1 MAAGMLRY
9 WLFAGVA
16 SSVFVALETQAGEER
31 ANETCP
37 GRVVIRAQ
45 DHQTEDL
52 ICKAVELAR
61 ELLEP
66 CGLTQTRPINV
77 QTVSEMDEK
86 HEACVAYFDC
96 ETDSLTVLA
105 PSAIPVSGEVI
116 SVLSQLP
123 EDEYF
128 QSVIVHEMTHAFAHQ
143 SYPNGFSRVAHEYL
157 AYAMQIASLSAESRA
172 SALEAFQVSEA
183 TALGGVDEIGLLFGP
198 SQFALSSYEH
208 FWRPENR
215 CRIIDRIVSSDP
227 RLPHDFLSEAP
238 D

>member
-128 QSVIVHEMTHAFAHQ
+128 QSVIVHEM
-143 SYPNGFSRVAHEYL
+143 NMRSRISPTQTV
-157 AYAMQIASLSAESRA
+157 SRA
-172 SALEAFQVSEA
+172 LPTNTWLTQCKSRRSLRKAVLRRWKPFKSLRRRPLAALMRLVF
-183 TALGGVDEIGLLFGP
+183 
-198 SQFALSSYEH
+198 
-208 FWRPENR
+208 
-215 CRIIDRIVSSDP
+215 SSDL
-227 RLPHDFLSEAP
+227 RSLLSVHTSISGGRKTGAGSSTVL
-238 D
+238 